1 MADYFVFMAYDQ
13 YSANSKKAGT
23 TAGYNWVETN
33 VKKLIDREE
42 VNADKIILGIPFYTR
57 LWQEKNGKLS
67 SKTVDMKEV
76 QTVLPRNVQ
85 KVWNEELK
93 QNYVEYT
100 KNNTVY
106 KMWIE
111 DEESI
116 RKKIE
121 LVRQYNLAGIASWE
135 KDRETA
141 SVWKV
146 ISEGLKN

>member
-1 MADYFVFMAYDQ
+1 
-13 YSANSKKAGT
+13 
-23 TAGYNWVETN
+23 
-33 VKKLIDREE
+33 
-42 VNADKIILGIPFYTR
+42 
-57 LWQEKNGKLS
+57 
-67 SKTVDMKEV
+67 MKEV

-85 KVWNEELK
+85 KVWNEKLK

-116 RKKIE
+116 KAKIE
-121 LVRQYNLAGIASWE
+121 LVRQYNLAGTAAWE